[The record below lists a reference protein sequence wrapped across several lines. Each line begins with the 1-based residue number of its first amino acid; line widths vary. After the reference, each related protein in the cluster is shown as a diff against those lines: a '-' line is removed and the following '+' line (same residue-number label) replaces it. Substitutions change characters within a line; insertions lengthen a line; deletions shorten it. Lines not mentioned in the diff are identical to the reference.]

1 MKWHAETFHHMKPA
15 EPASESQGENL
26 GAYPGVKGE
35 RGVRFFLAHSIK
47 VVPRKAL
54 FVLLFGRKGL
64 FLLAS
69 ARSSRREKT

>member
-1 MKWHAETFHHMKPA
+1 MKPA

-35 RGVRFFLAHSIK
+35 RGMRFFLAHSMK

-54 FVLLFGRKGL
+54 FVLFYLDEKSF
-64 FLLAS
+64 FYWLLPDHLGGEK
-69 ARSSRREKT
+69 REKTTDCH

>member
-35 RGVRFFLAHSIK
+35 RGVRFIF
-47 VVPRKAL
+47 
-54 FVLLFGRKGL
+54 
-64 FLLAS
+64 
-69 ARSSRREKT
+69 SRIQ